1 MIIRWSRSL
10 LEYTGGHYRFPAV
23 LENFPPLPRQES
35 TWYQTLHFNFPPLSP
50 SLPAAM
56 IHKWIIHSFASL
68 VLSHGCIWSFS
79 ECASKIKMSNSPWL
93 LSRISYTFSPRS
105 MARISNKIDP
115 NLQYS
120 EACRESEGEK
130 ERLLAL
136 WKTDGGEHGTGK
148 GPIETNLTSHV
159 FTRNPLKTH
168 FIQGVI
174 FKK

>member
-1 MIIRWSRSL
+1 
-10 LEYTGGHYRFPAV
+10 
-23 LENFPPLPRQES
+23 
-35 TWYQTLHFNFPPLSP
+35 
-50 SLPAAM
+50 
-56 IHKWIIHSFASL
+56 
-68 VLSHGCIWSFS
+68 
-79 ECASKIKMSNSPWL
+79 
-93 LSRISYTFSPRS
+93 

-136 WKTDGGEHGTGK
+136 WKTDGGEHGTEK
-148 GPIETNLTSHV
+148 GPIGTNLTSHV
-159 FTRNPLKTH
+159 LTRNPLKTH